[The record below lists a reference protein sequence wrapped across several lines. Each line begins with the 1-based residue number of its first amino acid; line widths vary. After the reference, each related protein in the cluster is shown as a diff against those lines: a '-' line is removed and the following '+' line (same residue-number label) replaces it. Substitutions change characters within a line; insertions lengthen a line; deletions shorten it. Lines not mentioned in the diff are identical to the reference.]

1 VEGTNPMS
9 KHSSYSV
16 KNAVYVEEVTAPL
29 MERVESA
36 KLVLLIDA
44 KIRVQGSVS
53 GKSYVFS
60 GAGSIVDVDKRD
72 VNDLLQK
79 RQGGRQ
85 CCGSGEFGNQVFEF
99 LEK

>member
-1 VEGTNPMS
+1 MP
-9 KHSSYSV
+9 KYYKPSV
-16 KNAVYVEEVTAPL
+16 GEEIAYKKVEEVIAPPR
-29 MERVESA
+29 ERVESE

-44 KIRVQGSVS
+44 KVQVQGSVS

-85 CCGSGEFGNQVFEF
+85 CCGSGETTGNQVFEF

>member
-1 VEGTNPMS
+1 MP
-9 KHSSYSV
+9 KYHPSSV
-16 KNAVYVEEVTAPL
+16 DEKVEEVIAPPR
-29 MERVESA
+29 ERVEFV
-36 KLVLLIDA
+36 KLTLLIDA
-44 KIRVQGSVS
+44 KVQVQGSVS
-53 GKSYVFS
+53 GKTYVFS

-85 CCGSGEFGNQVFEF
+85 CCGSGETTGNRVFES